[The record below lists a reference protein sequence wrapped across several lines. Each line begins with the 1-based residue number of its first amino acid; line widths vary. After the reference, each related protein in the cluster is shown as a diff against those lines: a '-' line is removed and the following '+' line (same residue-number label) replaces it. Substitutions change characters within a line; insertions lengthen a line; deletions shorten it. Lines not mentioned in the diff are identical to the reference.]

1 MTEKK
6 KPYSF
11 TIGFNAKNAAH
22 VQAAEILNQ
31 YGRGEKADYIAK
43 VILAYEGKA
52 YENTASIDIEVL
64 RNVVRE
70 LLTEEYGRSSQQIT
84 KEEIKDKVIDVSEKA
99 AKDPEMTA
107 CLSRGLA
114 AFRNL

>member
-1 MTEKK
+1 MAEKK
-6 KPYSF
+6 NPYSF
-11 TIGFNAKNAAH
+11 TIGFNVKNAAH
-22 VQAAEILNQ
+22 IQAAQILNQ

-43 VILAYEGKA
+43 AILAYEDQN
-52 YENTASIDIEVL
+52 YEKIGSIDAEAL
-64 RNVVRE
+64 RNIIRE
-70 LLTEEYGRSSQQIT
+70 LLNEEYGKGNRKTT
-84 KEEIKDKVIDVSEKA
+84 KEEIKEAVIDVSEKA